1 MMQISIDQAEG
12 LERTV
17 NIQLAA
23 EDIQP
28 KVDEKIT
35 ELGKEVRLK
44 GFRQGRVPKKILIQR
59 FGQHARQE
67 VLGELMQDS
76 IEKAI
81 NDNEFELAAAP
92 EVTKTDDADD
102 GGFVFEA
109 KVELMPQ
116 VPEINFTE
124 IEVEKE
130 QADITD
136 KDIDGMITNL
146 QKQKQE
152 WKDSKG
158 KIANGDLVTLNYKA
172 SNKDFTYPKKDTE
185 HMGILLGES
194 RIPDDLKKALIGMKA
209 EEEDALELSFDESF
223 NVDELAGQ
231 KVKFEFTIKE
241 VKKAKLPQV
250 DEEFVKS
257 FGIESGDV
265 AQLKKDIEN
274 NLKRELKQTV
284 DNRFKRNALKALR
297 SHCSDMPLPESMVRR
312 ESEYMAKQA
321 QQRAKQ
327 MGQENAPL
335 QDPTEYEKAAK
346 ERILNSLIIQDI
358 AKKQDIKTDFTKV
371 REQINEI
378 AQTFEQPQEVI
389 QMYYQNQDLMASVE
403 QNVIEAQVMEWI
415 ESEVKVKENKQSFD
429 DIMKPKD
436 NT

>member
-1 MMQISIDQAEG
+1 MQISIDQADG

-17 NIQLAA
+17 NIELAA

-44 GFRQGRVPKKILIQR
+44 GFRQGRVPKKILVQR

-67 VLGELMQDS
+67 VLGELMQNS

-81 NDNEFELAAAP
+81 TDNELELAAAP

-116 VPEINFTE
+116 VPEIDFSD
-124 IEVEKE
+124 IEVEKDH
-130 QADITD
+130 ADISD
-136 KDIDGMITNL
+136 EDIDGMITNL

-152 WKDSKG
+152 WKESKG
-158 KIANGDLVTLNYKA
+158 KIANGDLVTLDYKA
-172 SNKDFTYPKKDTE
+172 SNKDLTFPKENTE
-185 HMGILLGES
+185 HMGVLLGES
-194 RIPDDLKKALIGMKA
+194 RIPADLKKTLTGMKA
-209 EEEDALELSFDESF
+209 GEEDSLEISFDEDF
-223 NVDELAGQ
+223 NVDELAGN

-241 VKKAKLPQV
+241 VKKAKLPKV
-250 DEEFVKS
+250 DEDFVKS

-265 AQLKKDIEN
+265 KQLQEDIEN

-284 DNRFKRNALKALR
+284 DNRFKQRALEALR
-297 SHCSDMPLPESMVRR
+297 TQCADMLLPESMVKR
-312 ESEYMAKQA
+312 ESEYMAQQE

-327 MGQENAPL
+327 MGHDDAPL
-335 QDPTEYEKAAK
+335 QDASHYEDAAK

-389 QMYYQNQDLMASVE
+389 QMYYQNQELMSSVE
-403 QNVIEAQVMEWI
+403 QNVIESQVMDWI
-415 ESEVKVKENKQSFD
+415 ESEVKIKEKKQSFD
-429 DIMKPKD
+429 DIMKPKE
-436 NT
+436 NS

>member
-1 MMQISIDQAEG
+1 MQISIDQAEG

-17 NIQLAA
+17 NIELAA
-23 EDIQP
+23 EDIQS

-44 GFRQGRVPKKILIQR
+44 GFRQGRVPKKILVQR

-67 VLGELMQDS
+67 VLGELMQNS

-81 NDNEFELAAAP
+81 TDNELELAAAP

-102 GGFVFEA
+102 GGFVFSA

-116 VPEINFTE
+116 VPEINFSD

-130 QADITD
+130 HADITEED
-136 KDIDGMITNL
+136 VEGMITNL
-146 QKQKQE
+146 QKQKQD

-158 KIANGDLVTLNYKA
+158 KIANGDLVTLDYKA
-172 SNKDFTYPKKDTE
+172 SNKDLTYPKKDTE
-185 HMGILLGES
+185 HMGILMGES
-194 RIPDDLKKALIGMKA
+194 RIPDDLKKALTGMKSG
-209 EEEDALELSFDESF
+209 EENSLEVSFDDAF

-241 VKKAKLPQV
+241 VKKAKLPKV

-265 AQLKKDIEN
+265 EKLKKDIKN
-274 NLKRELKQTV
+274 NLSRELKQTV
-284 DNRFKRNALKALR
+284 DNRFKQKALEALR
-297 SHCSDMPLPESMVRR
+297 SQCADMPLPESMVRR
-312 ESEYMAKQA
+312 ESEYMAHQE

-327 MGQENAPL
+327 MGHDDAPL
-335 QDPTEYEKAAK
+335 QEASKYEAAAK
-346 ERILNSLIIQDI
+346 ERILNSLIIQKI

-389 QMYYQNQDLMASVE
+389 QMYYQNQELMSSVE
-403 QNVIEAQVMEWI
+403 QNVIEAQVMDWI
-415 ESEVKVKENKQSFD
+415 ESEVKIKKNKLSFD
-429 DIMKPKD
+429 DIMKPKV
-436 NT
+436 NE

>member
-1 MMQISIDQAEG
+1 MQISIDQAEG

-17 NIQLAA
+17 NIELAA

-44 GFRQGRVPKKILIQR
+44 GFRQGRVPKKILVQR

-67 VLGELMQDS
+67 VLGELMQNS

-81 NDNEFELAAAP
+81 ADNEFELASAP

-116 VPEINFTE
+116 VPEIKFND
-124 IEVEKE
+124 IEVKKDKAE
-130 QADITD
+130 ITED
-136 KDIDGMITNL
+136 DVEGMITNL
-146 QKQKQE
+146 QKQRQE
-152 WKDSKG
+152 WKDSQG
-158 KIANGDLVTLNYKA
+158 KIANGDLVTLDYKA
-172 SNKDFTYPKKDTE
+172 SNKDLTFPKEETE
-185 HMGILLGES
+185 HMGVLLGES
-194 RIPDDLKKALIGMKA
+194 RIPDELKKALIGMKSG
-209 EEEDALELSFDESF
+209 EENSLELNFDKDF

-231 KVKFEFTIKE
+231 KVKFEFNVKE
-241 VKKAKLPQV
+241 VKKAKLPKV

-265 AQLKKDIEN
+265 AQLKEDIKN
-274 NLKRELKQTV
+274 NLERELKQTV
-284 DNRFKRNALKALR
+284 NNRFKQRALEALR
-297 SHCSDMPLPESMVRR
+297 GQCADMLLPESMVKR
-312 ESEYMAKQA
+312 ESEYMAQQE

-327 MGQENAPL
+327 MGHENAPL
-335 QDPTEYEKAAK
+335 QDASNYEAAAK
-346 ERILNSLIIQDI
+346 DRILNSLIFQDI

-389 QMYYQNQDLMASVE
+389 QMYYQNQELMASVE

-415 ESEVKVKENKQSFD
+415 ESEVKIKENKQSFD
-429 DIMKPKD
+429 DIMKPKE
-436 NT
+436 NS

>member
-1 MMQISIDQAEG
+1 MQISIDQAEG

-17 NIQLAA
+17 NIELAA

-44 GFRQGRVPKKILIQR
+44 GFRQGRVPKKILVQR

-67 VLGELMQDS
+67 VLGELMQNS

-81 NDNEFELAAAP
+81 ADNEFELASAP

-116 VPEINFTE
+116 VPEIKFND
-124 IEVEKE
+124 IEVKKDKAE
-130 QADITD
+130 ITED
-136 KDIDGMITNL
+136 DVEGMITNL
-146 QKQKQE
+146 QKQRQE
-152 WKDSKG
+152 WKDSQG
-158 KIANGDLVTLNYKA
+158 KIANGDLVTLDYKA
-172 SNKDFTYPKKDTE
+172 SNKDLTFPKEETE
-185 HMGILLGES
+185 HMGVLLGES
-194 RIPDDLKKALIGMKA
+194 RIPDELKKALIGMKSG
-209 EEEDALELSFDESF
+209 EENSLELNFDKDF

-231 KVKFEFTIKE
+231 KVKFEFNVKE
-241 VKKAKLPQV
+241 VKKAKLPKV

-265 AQLKKDIEN
+265 AQLKEDIKN
-274 NLKRELKQTV
+274 NLERELKQTV
-284 DNRFKRNALKALR
+284 NNRFKQRALEALR
-297 SHCSDMPLPESMVRR
+297 GQCADMLLPESMVKR
-312 ESEYMAKQA
+312 ESEYMAQQE

-327 MGQENAPL
+327 MGHENAPL
-335 QDPTEYEKAAK
+335 QDASNYEAAAK
-346 ERILNSLIIQDI
+346 DRILNSLIIQDI

-389 QMYYQNQDLMASVE
+389 QMYYQNQELMASVE

-415 ESEVKVKENKQSFD
+415 ESEVKIKENKQSFD
-429 DIMKPKD
+429 DIMKPKE
-436 NT
+436 NS

>member
-1 MMQISIDQAEG
+1 MQISIDQAEG

-17 NIQLAA
+17 NIELAA

-44 GFRQGRVPKKILIQR
+44 GFRQGRVPKKILVQR

-67 VLGELMQDS
+67 VLGELMQNS

-81 NDNEFELAAAP
+81 ADNELELAAAP

-116 VPEINFTE
+116 VPEITFGD
-124 IEVEKE
+124 IEVEKDH
-130 QADITD
+130 ADISE
-136 KDIDGMITNL
+136 KDVEGMITNL

-152 WKDSKG
+152 WKESKG
-158 KIANGDLVTLNYKA
+158 KIANGDLVTLDYKA
-172 SNKDFTYPKKDTE
+172 SNKELTFPKKDTE

-194 RIPDDLKKALIGMKA
+194 RIPEELKKALVGMKSG
-209 EEEDALELSFDESF
+209 EDNSVELSFDDAF

-231 KVKFEFTIKE
+231 KVKFDYTIKE
-241 VKKAKLPQV
+241 VKKAKLPKV

-257 FGIESGDV
+257 FGIETGDV
-265 AQLKKDIEN
+265 EQLKTDIEN

-284 DNRFKRNALKALR
+284 DNRFKQKALEALR
-297 SHCSDMPLPESMVRR
+297 AQCADMPLPESMVQR
-312 ESEYMAKQA
+312 ESEYMAQQE

-327 MGQENAPL
+327 MGHEDAPL
-335 QDPTEYEKAAK
+335 QDASQYKDAAK
-346 ERILNSLIIQDI
+346 DRILNSLIIQDI
-358 AKKQDIKTDFTKV
+358 AKKQEIKTDFTQV

-389 QMYYQNQDLMASVE
+389 QMYYQNQELMSSVE
-403 QNVIEAQVMEWI
+403 QNVIESQVMDWI
-415 ESEVKVKENKQSFD
+415 ESEVKIKENKKSFD
-429 DIMKPKD
+429 DIMKPKE
-436 NT
+436 NS

>member
-1 MMQISIDQAEG
+1 MQISIDQAEG

-17 NIQLAA
+17 NIELAA

-44 GFRQGRVPKKILIQR
+44 GFRQGRVPKKILVQR

-67 VLGELMQDS
+67 VLGELMQNS

-81 NDNEFELAAAP
+81 TDNELELAAAP

-109 KVELMPQ
+109 KVELMPE
-116 VPEINFTE
+116 VPEINFSD
-124 IEVEKE
+124 IEVEKD

-136 KDIDGMITNL
+136 EDVQGMITNL

-152 WKDSKG
+152 WKESKG
-158 KIANGDLVTLNYKA
+158 KIANGDLVTLDYKA
-172 SNKDFTYPKKDTE
+172 SNKDLTFPKKDTE
-185 HMGILLGES
+185 HMGVLLGES
-194 RIPDDLKKALIGMKA
+194 RIPDDLKKALVGMKA
-209 EEEDALELSFDESF
+209 GEENSLEISFDKDF

-231 KVKFEFTIKE
+231 KVNFEFTIKE
-241 VKKAKLPQV
+241 VKKAKLPKV

-265 AQLKKDIEN
+265 EQLKEDIEN

-284 DNRFKRNALKALR
+284 DNRFKQKALESLR
-297 SHCSDMPLPESMVRR
+297 AQCADMLLPESMVKR
-312 ESEYMAKQA
+312 ESEYMAQQE

-327 MGQENAPL
+327 MGHEDAPL
-335 QDPTEYEKAAK
+335 QEASQYEDAAK

-389 QMYYQNQDLMASVE
+389 QMYYQNQELMSSVE
-403 QNVIEAQVMEWI
+403 QNVIEAQVMDWI
-415 ESEVKVKENKQSFD
+415 ESEVTVKENKQSFD
-429 DIMKPKD
+429 DIMKPKE
-436 NT
+436 NS